1 MQTKDQPDAQGQ
13 MRRSTDKSF
22 AQDRQAAGAVH
33 FLSARRLPSRA
44 DTSAIG
50 SRDRRAACGASPLR
64 RNHARMT
71 GGRSMASRGQCRP
84 HTTGLPMKNECPPSA
99 AQART
104 VFGFAKLPA
113 AYATLVMPLLLS
125 ILMTFVVSAV
135 STLRSIG
142 LAPGFLYIWLSAWA
156 LSWIIAFPTLLFA
169 LPLVRRATAALV
181 MRD

>member
-1 MQTKDQPDAQGQ
+1 
-13 MRRSTDKSF
+13 
-22 AQDRQAAGAVH
+22 
-33 FLSARRLPSRA
+33 
-44 DTSAIG
+44 
-50 SRDRRAACGASPLR
+50 
-64 RNHARMT
+64 
-71 GGRSMASRGQCRP
+71 
-84 HTTGLPMKNECPPSA
+84 MKNECPPSA

-113 AYATLVMPLLLS
+113 AYAALVMPLLLS

>member
-1 MQTKDQPDAQGQ
+1 
-13 MRRSTDKSF
+13 MRRF
-22 AQDRQAAGAVH
+22 AAAPQPRQDDGRAFHGRVLERPALRQSG
-33 FLSARRLPSRA
+33 
-44 DTSAIG
+44 
-50 SRDRRAACGASPLR
+50 LR
-64 RNHARMT
+64 HPQ
-71 GGRSMASRGQCRP
+71 SRGQCRP

-142 LAPGFLYIWLSAWA
+142 HA
-156 LSWIIAFPTLLFA
+156 L
-169 LPLVRRATAALV
+169 
-181 MRD
+181 